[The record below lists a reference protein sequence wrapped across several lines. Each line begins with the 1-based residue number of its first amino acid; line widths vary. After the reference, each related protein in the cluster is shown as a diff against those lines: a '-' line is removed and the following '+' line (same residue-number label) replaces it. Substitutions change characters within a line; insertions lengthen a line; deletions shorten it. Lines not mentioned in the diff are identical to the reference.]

1 MIRFFGPHSYVVSLE
16 VPFGFGDDV
25 ELDHDPASLR
35 QGRKPF
41 RRIDLTLYELP
52 IPDFTT
58 TYGIYFATPALA
70 DQLRPLHGLRERDF
84 SLSFDPQ
91 MQELGAFEGKQLPEL
106 VCFDVTG
113 TYGVDDFS
121 HVEGHAGLLA
131 SKRAVAVLRRFDLGR
146 LGTIRRF
153 SNTA

>member
-1 MIRFFGPHSYVVSLE
+1 MRLFGPRSYVVSLE

-35 QGRKPF
+35 HGLKPF
-41 RRIDLTLYELP
+41 LRIDLTLYELP

-58 TYGIYFATPALA
+58 TYGIYFATPPLA
-70 DQLRPLHGLRERDF
+70 EQLRPLRGLREREF

-113 TYGVDDFS
+113 TFGVDDFS
-121 HVEGHAGLLA
+121 HVEGEADLLV
-131 SKRAVAVLRRFDLGR
+131 SQRAAAALRRFDLGQ

-153 SNTA
+153 RRARS